1 MSCIKYNLSSIL
13 ILLLTLGCSVSSY
26 NTSNIEDKTYISKS
40 DISLNAKSSPNKIN
54 IFYYDSKPEDFLAG
68 FTLNYFYTKNKTQY
82 NPELLFVN
90 LEKNA
95 ELCNKKFKVTRNS
108 YSIIYLKNNDIDF
121 INLDCVYGMV
131 DKSVLVLNLSKNKI
145 FIPKNFS
152 YLNVEREKIIR
163 NILAKGTKEG
173 NLRSIIIDDQNT
185 NDKGDIAK
193 IWKDLGGRVVIQA
206 SLEKQSTSQKLLSKI
221 LLLEQSENRSRKLS
235 RETSLALEHE
245 PRRRK
250 DVDLFII
257 STNLK
262 TSRSLKPALDYNLA
276 NSLPVYLIPEWGE
289 KENLKEK
296 EIDLESSFITGMSLM
311 LNARINPLN
320 LEEIRKSQR
329 FAAGYDAF
337 ELAVLLNNQ
346 KKISY
351 LGMMGLISN
360 KTEKLE
366 LTPLIG
372 KIKKGKIEFLH
383 PID

>member
-54 IFYYDSKPEDFLAG
+54 IFYYDSEPEDFLAG

-152 YLNVEREKIIR
+152 YLNVERKTIIR
-163 NILAKGTKEG
+163 NILAKGIKEG

-193 IWKDLGGRVVIQA
+193 IWKDLGGSVVVQA
-206 SLEKQSTSQKLLSKI
+206 SLEKQSTSQKLFSKI
-221 LLLEQSENRSRKLS
+221 LLLEQSENRNRKLS
-235 RETSLALEHE
+235 REISLALEHE

-311 LNARINPLN
+311 LNARINPSN
-320 LEEIRKSQR
+320 LEEIRKSER

-372 KIKKGKIEFLH
+372 KIKKGEIEFLH

>member
-26 NTSNIEDKTYISKS
+26 NTSNIENKTYISKS

-54 IFYYDSKPEDFLAG
+54 IFYYDSEPEDFLAG

-152 YLNVEREKIIR
+152 YLNVERKTIIR
-163 NILAKGTKEG
+163 NILAKAIKEG

-185 NDKGDIAK
+185 NDKVDIAK
-193 IWKDLGGRVVIQA
+193 IWKDLGGSVVIQA

-311 LNARINPLN
+311 LNARINPSN
-320 LEEIRKSQR
+320 LEEIRKSER

-372 KIKKGKIEFLH
+372 KIKKGEIEFLH

>member
-26 NTSNIEDKTYISKS
+26 NTSNIEDKTYISKL

-54 IFYYDSKPEDFLAG
+54 IFYYDSEPEDFLAG

-152 YLNVEREKIIR
+152 YLNVERKTIIR
-163 NILAKGTKEG
+163 NILAKAIKEG

-193 IWKDLGGRVVIQA
+193 IWKDLGGSVVIQA

-311 LNARINPLN
+311 LNARVEPLN
-320 LEEIRKSQR
+320 LEEIRKSQG

-372 KIKKGKIEFLH
+372 KIKKREIEFLH
-383 PID
+383 PAD

>member
-152 YLNVEREKIIR
+152 YLNIERKKIIR
-163 NILAKGTKEG
+163 NILAKGIKEG

-193 IWKDLGGRVVIQA
+193 IWKDLGGSVVIQA
-206 SLEKQSTSQKLLSKI
+206 SLEKQLTSQKLLSKI

-235 RETSLALEHE
+235 REISLALEHE

-320 LEEIRKSQR
+320 MEEIRKSQG

>member
-152 YLNVEREKIIR
+152 YLNLEKKSIIR
-163 NILAKGTKEG
+163 NILAKGIKEG

-193 IWKDLGGRVVIQA
+193 IWKDLGGSVVVQA
-206 SLEKQSTSQKLLSKI
+206 SLEKQSTSQKLFSKI
-221 LLLEQSENRSRKLS
+221 LLLEQSENRNRKLS
-235 RETSLALEHE
+235 REISLALEHE

-311 LNARINPLN
+311 LNARVNPLN
-320 LEEIRKSQR
+320 LEEIRKSQG

-372 KIKKGKIEFLH
+372 KIKKREIEFLH
-383 PID
+383 PAD

>member
-54 IFYYDSKPEDFLAG
+54 IFYYDSEPEDFLAG
-68 FTLNYFYTKNKTQY
+68 FTLNYFYTKNRTQY

-152 YLNVEREKIIR
+152 YLNVERKTIIR
-163 NILAKGTKEG
+163 NILAKGIKEG

-193 IWKDLGGRVVIQA
+193 IWKDLGGSVVIQA

-351 LGMMGLISN
+351 LGMMGVISN

>member
-152 YLNVEREKIIR
+152 YLNIERKKIIR
-163 NILAKGTKEG
+163 NILAKGIKEG

-193 IWKDLGGRVVIQA
+193 IWKDLGGSVVIQA

-351 LGMMGLISN
+351 LGMMGVISN

>member
-13 ILLLTLGCSVSSY
+13 ILLLTLGCSVNSH

-40 DISLNAKSSPNKIN
+40 NISLNAKSSPNKIN
-54 IFYYDSKPEDFLAG
+54 IFYYDSEPEDFLAG

-95 ELCNKKFKVTRNS
+95 ALCNKKFKVTRNS

-152 YLNVEREKIIR
+152 YLNVERKTIIR
-163 NILAKGTKEG
+163 NILAKGIKEG

-193 IWKDLGGRVVIQA
+193 IWKGLGGSVVIQA
-206 SLEKQSTSQKLLSKI
+206 SLERQSTSQKLLSKI
-221 LLLEQSENRSRKLS
+221 LLVEQSESRNRKLS
-235 RETSLALEHE
+235 REISLALEYE
-245 PRRRK
+245 PRQRK

-262 TSRSLKPALDYNLA
+262 NSRSLKPALDYSLN

-320 LEEIRKSQR
+320 LEEIRKSQG

-372 KIKKGKIEFLH
+372 KIKKGEIEFLQ
-383 PID
+383 PTD

>member
-163 NILAKGTKEG
+163 NILAKGIKEG

-193 IWKDLGGRVVIQA
+193 IWKDLGGSVVIQA

-351 LGMMGLISN
+351 LGMMGVISN

>member
-13 ILLLTLGCSVSSY
+13 ILLLTLGCSVGSY

-54 IFYYDSKPEDFLAG
+54 IFYYDSEPEDFLAG

-152 YLNVEREKIIR
+152 YLNLEKKSIIR
-163 NILAKGTKEG
+163 NILAKGIKEG

-185 NDKGDIAK
+185 NDKVDIAK
-193 IWKDLGGRVVIQA
+193 IWKDLGGSVVVQA
-206 SLEKQSTSQKLLSKI
+206 SLEKQSTSQKLFSKI
-221 LLLEQSENRSRKLS
+221 LLLEQSENRNRKLS
-235 RETSLALEHE
+235 REISFALEHE

-262 TSRSLKPALDYNLA
+262 NLRSLKPALDYNLA

-311 LNARINPLN
+311 LNARINPSN
-320 LEEIRKSQR
+320 LEEIRKSER

-372 KIKKGKIEFLH
+372 KIKKGEIEFLH

>member
-13 ILLLTLGCSVSSY
+13 ILLLALGCSVSSY

-40 DISLNAKSSPNKIN
+40 DVSLNAKSSPNKIN

-131 DKSVLVLNLSKNKI
+131 DKSGLVLNLSKNKI

-152 YLNVEREKIIR
+152 YLNLEKKSIIR
-163 NILAKGTKEG
+163 NILAKGIKEG

-193 IWKDLGGRVVIQA
+193 IWKDLGGSVVIQA
-206 SLEKQSTSQKLLSKI
+206 SLEKQLTSQKLLSKI

-235 RETSLALEHE
+235 REISLALEHE

-320 LEEIRKSQR
+320 MEEIRKSQG

>member
-1 MSCIKYNLSSIL
+1 
-13 ILLLTLGCSVSSY
+13 
-26 NTSNIEDKTYISKS
+26 
-40 DISLNAKSSPNKIN
+40 
-54 IFYYDSKPEDFLAG
+54 
-68 FTLNYFYTKNKTQY
+68 
-82 NPELLFVN
+82 
-90 LEKNA
+90 
-95 ELCNKKFKVTRNS
+95 
-108 YSIIYLKNNDIDF
+108 
-121 INLDCVYGMV
+121 MV

-152 YLNVEREKIIR
+152 YLNIERKKIIR
-163 NILAKGTKEG
+163 NILAKGIKEG

-193 IWKDLGGRVVIQA
+193 IWKDLGGSVVIQA
-206 SLEKQSTSQKLLSKI
+206 SLEKQLTSQKLLSKI

-235 RETSLALEHE
+235 REISLALEHE

-320 LEEIRKSQR
+320 MEEIRKSQG

>member
-235 RETSLALEHE
+235 RETSLALEHK

-262 TSRSLKPALDYNLA
+262 NSRSLKPALDYNLT
-276 NSLPVYLIPEWGE
+276 NPLPVYLIPEWGE
-289 KENLKEK
+289 KENLKEE

-311 LNARINPLN
+311 LNARVNPLN
-320 LEEIRKSQR
+320 LEEIRKSQG

-360 KTEKLE
+360 RTEKLE
-366 LTPLIG
+366 LTPFVG
-372 KIKKGKIEFLH
+372 KIKKREIEFLH

>member
-54 IFYYDSKPEDFLAG
+54 IFYYDSEPEDFLAG

-152 YLNVEREKIIR
+152 YLNVERKTIIR
-163 NILAKGTKEG
+163 NILAKGIKEG

-185 NDKGDIAK
+185 NDKVDIAK
-193 IWKDLGGRVVIQA
+193 IWKDLGGSVVIQA

-235 RETSLALEHE
+235 RETSLALEHK

-262 TSRSLKPALDYNLA
+262 NSRSLKPALDYNLT
-276 NSLPVYLIPEWGE
+276 NPLPVYLIPEWGE
-289 KENLKEK
+289 KENLKEE

-311 LNARINPLN
+311 LNARVNPLN
-320 LEEIRKSQR
+320 LEEIRKSQG

-360 KTEKLE
+360 RTEKLE
-366 LTPLIG
+366 LTPFVG
-372 KIKKGKIEFLH
+372 KIKKREIEFLH

>member
-54 IFYYDSKPEDFLAG
+54 IFYYDSEPEDFLAG

-152 YLNVEREKIIR
+152 YLNLEKKTIIR
-163 NILAKGTKEG
+163 NILAKGIKEG

-193 IWKDLGGRVVIQA
+193 IWKDLGGSVVIQA

-235 RETSLALEHE
+235 REISLALEHE

-262 TSRSLKPALDYNLA
+262 NLRSLKPALDYNLA

-311 LNARINPLN
+311 LNARINPSN
-320 LEEIRKSQR
+320 LEEIRKSER

>member
-152 YLNVEREKIIR
+152 YLNVERKTIIR
-163 NILAKGTKEG
+163 NILAKGIKEG

-320 LEEIRKSQR
+320 LEEIRKSQG

>member
-372 KIKKGKIEFLH
+372 KIKKGEIEFLH

>member
-193 IWKDLGGRVVIQA
+193 IWKDLGGSVVIQA

-320 LEEIRKSQR
+320 LEEIRKSQG

>member
-40 DISLNAKSSPNKIN
+40 DVSLNAKSSPNKIN

-152 YLNVEREKIIR
+152 YLNIERKKIIR
-163 NILAKGTKEG
+163 NILAKGIKEG

-193 IWKDLGGRVVIQA
+193 IWKDLGGSVVIQA

-351 LGMMGLISN
+351 LGMMGVISN

-372 KIKKGKIEFLH
+372 KIKKEKIEFLH

>member
-152 YLNVEREKIIR
+152 YLNLEKKSIIR
-163 NILAKGTKEG
+163 NILAKGIKEG

-193 IWKDLGGRVVIQA
+193 IWKDLGGSVVIQA

-320 LEEIRKSQR
+320 LEEIRKSQG

>member
-54 IFYYDSKPEDFLAG
+54 IFYYDSEPEDFLAG

-152 YLNVEREKIIR
+152 YLNVERKTIIR
-163 NILAKGTKEG
+163 NILAKGIKEG

-185 NDKGDIAK
+185 NDKVDIAK
-193 IWKDLGGRVVIQA
+193 IWKDLGGSVVIQA

-235 RETSLALEHE
+235 RETSLALEHK

-289 KENLKEK
+289 KENLKEE

-311 LNARINPLN
+311 LNARVNPLN
-320 LEEIRKSQR
+320 LEEIRKSQG

-360 KTEKLE
+360 RTEKLE
-366 LTPLIG
+366 LTPFVG
-372 KIKKGKIEFLH
+372 KIKKREIEFLH

>member
-152 YLNVEREKIIR
+152 YLNIERKAIIR
-163 NILAKGTKEG
+163 NILAKGIKEG

-193 IWKDLGGRVVIQA
+193 IWKDLGGSVVIQA

-320 LEEIRKSQR
+320 LEEIRKSQG

>member
-13 ILLLTLGCSVSSY
+13 ILLLTLGCSVGSY

-54 IFYYDSKPEDFLAG
+54 IFYYDSEPEDFLAG

-152 YLNVEREKIIR
+152 YLNLEKKSIIR
-163 NILAKGTKEG
+163 NILAKGIKEG

-193 IWKDLGGRVVIQA
+193 IWKDLGGSVVVQA
-206 SLEKQSTSQKLLSKI
+206 SLEKQSTSQKLFSKI
-221 LLLEQSENRSRKLS
+221 LLLEQSENRNRKLS
-235 RETSLALEHE
+235 REISLALEHE

-262 TSRSLKPALDYNLA
+262 NLRSLKPALDYNLT
-276 NSLPVYLIPEWGE
+276 NSLPVYLIPEWGK

-311 LNARINPLN
+311 LNARINPSN
-320 LEEIRKSQR
+320 LEEIRKSER

-372 KIKKGKIEFLH
+372 KIKKGEIEFLH

>member
-54 IFYYDSKPEDFLAG
+54 IFYYDSEPEDFLAG

-152 YLNVEREKIIR
+152 YLNVERKTIIR
-163 NILAKGTKEG
+163 NILAKAIKEG

-193 IWKDLGGRVVIQA
+193 IWKDLGGSVVIQA

-221 LLLEQSENRSRKLS
+221 LLLEQSENRNRKLS
-235 RETSLALEHE
+235 REISLALEHE

-262 TSRSLKPALDYNLA
+262 NLRSLKPALDYNLA

-311 LNARINPLN
+311 LNARIKPLN
-320 LEEIRKSQR
+320 LEEIRKSQG

>member
-152 YLNVEREKIIR
+152 YLNVERKTIIR
-163 NILAKGTKEG
+163 NILAKGIKEG
-173 NLRSIIIDDQNT
+173 HLRSIIIDDQNT

-193 IWKDLGGRVVIQA
+193 IWKDLGGSVVIQA

-296 EIDLESSFITGMSLM
+296 EIDLVIF
-311 LNARINPLN
+311 
-320 LEEIRKSQR
+320 
-329 FAAGYDAF
+329 DDD
-337 ELAVLLNNQ
+337 
-346 KKISY
+346 
-351 LGMMGLISN
+351 
-360 KTEKLE
+360 
-366 LTPLIG
+366 LTPSQLRN
-372 KIKKGKIEFLH
+372 IENWRK
-383 PID
+383 

>member
-163 NILAKGTKEG
+163 NILAKGIKEG

-185 NDKGDIAK
+185 NDKVDIAK
-193 IWKDLGGRVVIQA
+193 IWKDLGGSVVIQA

-235 RETSLALEHE
+235 RETSLALEHK

-262 TSRSLKPALDYNLA
+262 NSRSLKPALDYNLT
-276 NSLPVYLIPEWGE
+276 NPLPVYLIPEWGE
-289 KENLKEK
+289 KENLKEE

-311 LNARINPLN
+311 LNARVNPLN
-320 LEEIRKSQR
+320 LEEIRKSQG

-360 KTEKLE
+360 RTEKLE
-366 LTPLIG
+366 LTPFVG
-372 KIKKGKIEFLH
+372 KIKKREIEFLH

>member
-221 LLLEQSENRSRKLS
+221 LLVEQSESRSRKLS
-235 RETSLALEHE
+235 REISLALEHE

-320 LEEIRKSQR
+320 LEEIRKSQG

>member
-40 DISLNAKSSPNKIN
+40 DVSLNAKSSPNKIN

-152 YLNVEREKIIR
+152 YLNIERKKIIR
-163 NILAKGTKEG
+163 NILAKGIKEG

-193 IWKDLGGRVVIQA
+193 IWKDLGGSVVIQA

-351 LGMMGLISN
+351 LGMMGVISN

-372 KIKKGKIEFLH
+372 KIKKGEIEFLH

>member
-54 IFYYDSKPEDFLAG
+54 IFYYDSEPEDFLAG

-108 YSIIYLKNNDIDF
+108 YSIIYLKNKDIDF

-152 YLNVEREKIIR
+152 YLNLEKKSIIR
-163 NILAKGTKEG
+163 NILAKGIKEG

-193 IWKDLGGRVVIQA
+193 IWKDLGGSVVVQA
-206 SLEKQSTSQKLLSKI
+206 SLEKQSTSQKLFSKI
-221 LLLEQSENRSRKLS
+221 LLLEQSENRNRKLS
-235 RETSLALEHE
+235 REISFALEHE

-262 TSRSLKPALDYNLA
+262 NLRSLKPALDYNLA

-311 LNARINPLN
+311 LNARINPSN
-320 LEEIRKSQR
+320 LEEIRKSER

-372 KIKKGKIEFLH
+372 KIKKGEIEFLH

>member
-54 IFYYDSKPEDFLAG
+54 IFYYDSEPEDFLAG

-152 YLNVEREKIIR
+152 YLNVERKTIIR
-163 NILAKGTKEG
+163 NILAKGIKEG

-193 IWKDLGGRVVIQA
+193 IWKDLGGSVVIQA

-262 TSRSLKPALDYNLA
+262 TSRSLKPALDYNLT

-320 LEEIRKSQR
+320 LEEIRKSQG

>member
-54 IFYYDSKPEDFLAG
+54 IFYYDSEPEDFLAG

-152 YLNVEREKIIR
+152 YLNVERKTIIR
-163 NILAKGTKEG
+163 NILAKGIKEG

-351 LGMMGLISN
+351 LGMMGVISN

>member
-26 NTSNIEDKTYISKS
+26 NTSNIENKTYISKS

-152 YLNVEREKIIR
+152 YLNLEKKSIIR
-163 NILAKGTKEG
+163 NILAKGIKEG

-193 IWKDLGGRVVIQA
+193 IWKDLGGSVVIQA

-311 LNARINPLN
+311 LNARINPSN
-320 LEEIRKSQR
+320 LEEIRKSER

>member
-54 IFYYDSKPEDFLAG
+54 IFYYDSEPEDFLAG

-152 YLNVEREKIIR
+152 YLNLEKKSIIR
-163 NILAKGTKEG
+163 NILAKGIKEG

-193 IWKDLGGRVVIQA
+193 IWKDLGGSVVIQA

-262 TSRSLKPALDYNLA
+262 NLRSLKPALDYNLA

-311 LNARINPLN
+311 LNARINPSN
-320 LEEIRKSQR
+320 LEEIRKSER

>member
-54 IFYYDSKPEDFLAG
+54 IFYYDSEPEDFLAG

-152 YLNVEREKIIR
+152 YLNVERKTIIR
-163 NILAKGTKEG
+163 NILAKGIKEG

-193 IWKDLGGRVVIQA
+193 IWKDLGGSVVIQA

>member
-13 ILLLTLGCSVSSY
+13 ILLLTLGCSVGSY

-54 IFYYDSKPEDFLAG
+54 IFYYDSEPEDFLAG

-152 YLNVEREKIIR
+152 YLNLEKKSIIR
-163 NILAKGTKEG
+163 NILAKGIKEG

-193 IWKDLGGRVVIQA
+193 IWKDLGGSVVVQA
-206 SLEKQSTSQKLLSKI
+206 SLEKQSTSQKLFSKI
-221 LLLEQSENRSRKLS
+221 LLLEQSENRNRKLS
-235 RETSLALEHE
+235 REISFALEHE

-262 TSRSLKPALDYNLA
+262 NLRSLKPALDYNLA

-311 LNARINPLN
+311 LNARINPSN
-320 LEEIRKSQR
+320 LEEIRKSER

-372 KIKKGKIEFLH
+372 KIKKGEIEFLH

>member
-26 NTSNIEDKTYISKS
+26 NTSNIENKTYISKS

-54 IFYYDSKPEDFLAG
+54 IFYYDSEPEDFLAG

-152 YLNVEREKIIR
+152 YLNLEKKSIIR
-163 NILAKGTKEG
+163 NILAKGIKEG

-193 IWKDLGGRVVIQA
+193 IWKDLGGSVVIQA

-257 STNLK
+257 STNLRNL
-262 TSRSLKPALDYNLA
+262 RSLKPALDYNLT
-276 NSLPVYLIPEWGE
+276 NSLPVYLIPEWGK

-311 LNARINPLN
+311 LNARINPSN
-320 LEEIRKSQR
+320 LEEIRKSER

-360 KTEKLE
+360 KTKKLE